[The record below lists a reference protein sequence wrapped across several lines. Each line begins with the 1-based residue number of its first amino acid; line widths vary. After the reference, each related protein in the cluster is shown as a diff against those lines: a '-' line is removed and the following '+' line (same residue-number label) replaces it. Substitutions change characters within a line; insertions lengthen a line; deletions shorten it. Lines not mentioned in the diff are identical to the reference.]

1 MQERL
6 LGTSTTGYQYLTQRP
21 LRRGVTE
28 EAGEGLRE
36 PQVSMVSIVSML
48 ETLLSQSLW
57 ILWILWIPLLKNG
70 GGFRARA
77 LWMGGGEF
85 VHSVLTPSIVSIVSI
100 VPAAVGQLA
109 WIPCFEV
116 SKVSMFWYLNTFIG
130 VQVGDHVWWWASPFG
145 LIVGPIEGWILQL
158 DLLPQ

>member
-36 PQVSMVSIVSML
+36 LQVYMVSIVSML

-77 LWMGGGEF
+77 LWMGGGICAQRF
-85 VHSVLTPSIVSIVSI
+85 DPIHSVHSIHSACGCRTTCMDTL
-100 VPAAVGQLA
+100 
-109 WIPCFEV
+109 F
-116 SKVSMFWYLNTFIG
+116 
-130 VQVGDHVWWWASPFG
+130 
-145 LIVGPIEGWILQL
+145 
-158 DLLPQ
+158 